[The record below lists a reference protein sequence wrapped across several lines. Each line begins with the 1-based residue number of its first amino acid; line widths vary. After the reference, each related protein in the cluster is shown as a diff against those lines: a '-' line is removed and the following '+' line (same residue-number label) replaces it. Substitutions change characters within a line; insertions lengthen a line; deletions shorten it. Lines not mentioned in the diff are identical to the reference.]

1 MSSMLLRLWL
11 LSSWLYFNN
20 HVVKYCF
27 PSSKYS
33 CSSMH
38 FLWHTTC
45 FFKRVH
51 SMLIHKS
58 VKQSEDTQWGFLSVQ
73 YFNGEAEQRG
83 NLFLLVP
90 WVSLYMSLFSY
101 SAWVKRKEKKGT
113 LYFYSVLDVPVY
125 LAFSLISP
133 TNVQNEPKL
142 LSYSLSL
149 LVLWFMLHLI
159 LQFLYSNLLRDSL
172 MQKC

>member
-51 SMLIHKS
+51 STLIHKS
-58 VKQSEDTQWGFLSVQ
+58 VKQSEDTRWGFLSVQ

-101 SAWVKRKEKKGT
+101 SAWVKRKEKKGNFVFLFCFRCSGIFSFQLDFPNKCSKWT
-113 LYFYSVLDVPVY
+113 KIAFLFSFSVG
-125 LAFSLISP
+125 ALIHAASDF
-133 TNVQNEPKL
+133 TI
-142 LSYSLSL
+142 
-149 LVLWFMLHLI
+149 FI
-159 LQFLYSNLLRDSL
+159 
-172 MQKC
+172 